1 MSSYRP
7 RGGYTGPQ
15 QPYRSFHPSQQDDF
29 YDDRSRS
36 RSRERRHSSP
46 RRRSPPH
53 ADHQRDRPK
62 ENSIFVAVLG
72 VQIEDVTAAMRDATA
87 IMTTIA
93 AHRPPAEADRHT
105 MIETTL
111 APLHET
117 TAVEVEADT
126 AHRFLGFSKQI
137 SSELK
142 QYYHAEGIED
152 VRVIRDKQTR
162 QSRRFGFLRFGTLQ
176 EAEAFMDR
184 NYPIIYLYGDSN
196 KSNGDASKV
205 RITFSRERKDPRRSD
220 GPDWICDTCLINNF
234 ATRDRCFRCQ
244 AEKPE
249 NPTYAATKPPNVGD
263 NDASPDN
270 HPSQFLL
277 LRGLEPSMSEELLVK
292 GVGKLNKPNPS
303 TAQRDE
309 TPAKKGA
316 KVASTTGD
324 ANLGAKEGTLRR
336 VLLVRDR
343 RTNESW
349 RYGFAE
355 YASIEDAQAAL
366 IRYNS
371 FERFTIASKQVL
383 VSYIHAGVFVPVLNP
398 TPDIERFCFS
408 PVGNPAMKLAY
419 WDEGAYVKE
428 LAVSMPTTAPQDPKN
443 GSTTRT
449 DAGTKPTKDVERAK
463 KRKALSDVDATG
475 VKKTVPSHLQF
486 WSNRHA
492 ELHGI
497 TKKSHDRED
506 SRSTDGNESADA
518 PPSQSYADPN
528 RHCCYLCMRQFNNA
542 AEVNKHERLSDL
554 HRSNRQDEVKVKK
567 AQAKLAKHGI
577 QCQFVM
583 AAAQPVQEYRDR
595 AKERRKIYGVVN
607 KKGEQVGQA
616 PRSSRAS
623 SDDEAPPPVVQ
634 SKGASLLSKMG
645 YTVGQGLGASG
656 EGMTTPISQDVY
668 VAGVGLGAQGGKL
681 GDAIV
686 EAERNTKGD
695 YGGFLEET
703 RQRARERYA
712 RME

>member
-1 MSSYRP
+1 MAKV
-7 RGGYTGPQ
+7 
-15 QPYRSFHPSQQDDF
+15 FLDF
-29 YDDRSRS
+29 
-36 RSRERRHSSP
+36 
-46 RRRSPPH
+46 
-53 ADHQRDRPK
+53 A
-62 ENSIFVAVLG
+62 
-72 VQIEDVTAAMRDATA
+72 
-87 IMTTIA
+87 
-93 AHRPPAEADRHT
+93 
-105 MIETTL
+105 
-111 APLHET
+111 
-117 TAVEVEADT
+117 
-126 AHRFLGFSKQI
+126 KQI

-142 QYYHAEGIED
+142 QYYHAEGLED
-152 VRVIRDKQTR
+152 VRVIRDKQTK
-162 QSRRFGFLRFGTLQ
+162 QSRRFGFIRFGAVQ

-184 NYPIIYLYGDSN
+184 NYPILYLYGDNN
-196 KSNGDASKV
+196 KSNGSAAKV
-205 RITFSRERKDPRRSD
+205 RITFSRERKDPRRTEE
-220 GPDWICDTCLINNF
+220 PDWICDSCLINNF

-249 NPTYAATKPPNVGD
+249 HPTYAIPTKPPNVGD

-270 HPSQFLL
+270 RPSQFLL
-277 LRGLEPSMSEELLVK
+277 LRGLEPSVSEELLVK
-292 GVGKLNKPNPS
+292 GVSKLNKPSSS
-303 TAQRDE
+303 TQKDE
-309 TPAKKGA
+309 LSAKKGA

-343 RTNESW
+343 KTNESW

-366 IRYNS
+366 TRYNS

-383 VSYIHAGVFVPVLNP
+383 VSYIHAGVFVPVLNS
-398 TPDIERFCFS
+398 TPDTERFCFS

-428 LAVSMPTTAPQDPKN
+428 LAVSMPNTSSQEPKN
-443 GSTTRT
+443 GAATRT
-449 DAGTKPTKDVERAK
+449 EAGSKPAKDTEKAK
-463 KRKALSDVDATG
+463 KRKAQTEAETIG

-497 TKKSHDRED
+497 SKRSQARDD
-506 SRSTDGNESADA
+506 SRSTDGNESTEA
-518 PPSQSYADPN
+518 PPSQSYADPT

-554 HRSNRQDEVKVKK
+554 HRSNLQDEIKVKK
-567 AQAKLAKHGI
+567 AEAKLAKHGI
-577 QCQFVM
+577 QLQPVM
-583 AAAQPVQEYRDR
+583 AAAKPVHEYRDR

-607 KKGEQVGQA
+607 KKGEQVGNA

-623 SDDEAPPPVVQ
+623 SDDESSQPPIQ

-645 YTVGQGLGASG
+645 YTAGQGLGASG
-656 EGMTTPISQDVY
+656 EGMTAPISQDVY

-681 GDAIV
+681 GDAVV